1 MRGEFRNGVFVDE
14 DAPPEQ
20 RNIQYDLDPEKME
33 KIWVR
38 RNFFMIDMM
47 MESDRIS
54 FQKRYK
60 SRWDRLDEIE
70 KEKNLEERKVKFRA
84 RMEEKRQR
92 MLNNQMS
99 KEEREE
105 FMFRIRSENM
115 DRAFSRFVCKCG
127 NMF

>member
-1 MRGEFRNGVFVDE
+1 MGEKKH
-14 DAPPEQ
+14 
-20 RNIQYDLDPEKME
+20 Y
-33 KIWVR
+33 
-38 RNFFMIDMM
+38 MIDML

-105 FMFRIRSENM
+105 FMFRIR
-115 DRAFSRFVCKCG
+115 
-127 NMF
+127 

>member
-1 MRGEFRNGVFVDE
+1 
-14 DAPPEQ
+14 
-20 RNIQYDLDPEKME
+20 
-33 KIWVR
+33 
-38 RNFFMIDMM
+38 MIDML

-105 FMFRIRSENM
+105 FMFRIR
-115 DRAFSRFVCKCG
+115 
-127 NMF
+127 